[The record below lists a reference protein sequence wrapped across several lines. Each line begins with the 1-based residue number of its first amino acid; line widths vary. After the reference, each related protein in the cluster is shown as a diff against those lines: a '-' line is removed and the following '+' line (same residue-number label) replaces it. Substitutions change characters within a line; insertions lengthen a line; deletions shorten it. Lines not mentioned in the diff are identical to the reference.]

1 MCPLVGIPALVI
13 FFMIDLAQTLIKW
26 FSWLWKVI
34 GGEKQIWHTLKKTKS
49 ELKRRGRKPFPE
61 GAQTYTMSFDR
72 RILNILKK
80 SIPRSSRARFMMI
93 ALAKQLKE
101 LGVDVPGEYLID

>member
-1 MCPLVGIPALVI
+1 
-13 FFMIDLAQTLIKW
+13 
-26 FSWLWKVI
+26 
-34 GGEKQIWHTLKKTKS
+34 
-49 ELKRRGRKPFPE
+49 
-61 GAQTYTMSFDR
+61 MSFDR

-101 LGVDVPGEYLID
+101 LGVDVSEEYLIETVLLK

>member
-1 MCPLVGIPALVI
+1 MAYV
-13 FFMIDLAQTLIKW
+13 
-26 FSWLWKVI
+26 
-34 GGEKQIWHTLKKTKS
+34 KKTKS
-49 ELKRRGRKPFPE
+49 ELKKRGRKPFPE

-93 ALAKQLKE
+93 ALAKQFKE
-101 LGVDVPGEYLID
+101 LGVDVPEEYLID

>member
-49 ELKRRGRKPFPE
+49 ELKRRVRKPFPE

-101 LGVDVPGEYLID
+101 LGVDVSEEYLID